1 MRSRSAETV
10 LSRSRARVSPSHSA
24 NSGLSSMSRPLSG
37 SLKIASG
44 SGSAREAS
52 LSITSASRVK
62 SARRIS
68 FLFATIFSGK
78 FLRSRQSALRR
89 LPAACFSFLSPH
101 SRKAI
106 FSFGAQPSEAR
117 KKSSASAFL
126 KGSCTASPSFVTCG
140 SPKKEKF
147 RDIARAPS
155 VNLACT
161 QKL

>member
-1 MRSRSAETV
+1 
-10 LSRSRARVSPSHSA
+10 
-24 NSGLSSMSRPLSG
+24 MSRPLSG

-78 FLRSRQSALRR
+78 FLRSRHSALRR